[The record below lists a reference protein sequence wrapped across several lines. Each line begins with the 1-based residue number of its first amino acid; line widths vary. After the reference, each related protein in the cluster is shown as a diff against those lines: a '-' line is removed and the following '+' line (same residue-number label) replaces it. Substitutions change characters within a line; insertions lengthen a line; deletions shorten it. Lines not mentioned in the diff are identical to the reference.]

1 MALIPGSGLCW
12 ILQEGEKPRKHLGIT
27 FLCFQTSLQREVCI
41 CVTVAAAF
49 SIQLRV
55 KLCVNEE
62 SGYPVWHTAQITKT
76 PALAG
81 SSAACSRMLHL
92 KVQFLD
98 DSQKIFVVDQKSSG
112 KGLFNLSCSHLH
124 LAEKEYFGLE
134 FQSQAGNNVWLELLK
149 PITKQ
154 MKNPK
159 EVLFKFMVKFFPV
172 DPGHLREELTRY
184 LFSLQIKRDL
194 AGGRL
199 PCSENSAALLV
210 SHLLQS
216 ELGDFHEET
225 DKKHLE
231 SHQYLPN
238 QEYLDD
244 KIMHYHQKHVGKTPA
259 ESDVHLLDIARK
271 LDMYGIRPHPASDG
285 EGTQI
290 NLAVTHMGVLVLRG
304 NTKINTFNWAKIRK
318 LSFKRKHFL
327 IKLHANISALCKDT
341 LEFTM
346 ASRDTCK
353 AFWKTCVEYHA
364 FFRLSEE
371 PKSKPKALLCSKG
384 SSFRYSGR
392 TQRQLLEHGRKGK
405 GKSTPFERK
414 HYPAQYHERQC
425 RSSPDLL
432 TDVSKQ
438 VEDLRLAYG
447 GRACYW
453 NTNGVHA
460 SDPML
465 DSRRRNSSV
474 EVTFAA
480 ELERSKPEA
489 DPRLL
494 PHSKSSSAFP
504 LAYTEL
510 ELEWEPAD
518 GFGQRSPLTSF
529 QPSHKLAGNSKSTSV
544 GNMRGVA
551 SRQLSYTDVPYIP
564 SASQPVETT
573 SPQVFFYVDRPPP
586 VPCHTPAAAEEAG
599 KGLSGPGPVSMK
611 PSKRCPA
618 PAQRKGLQPEALP
631 RACCVSRHLEEESR
645 TLAGAFDYSIQE
657 QLPKR
662 SWSQSDMKTIY
673 FPYGSEF
680 RPLGPCPALSNRKAS
695 ILRSLL
701 AQQGLSNPA
710 AAPRQAERGVGS
722 GTESSDSDSDLLNAD
737 YYSLHG
743 RVGKSP
749 LARVRLS
756 SGSLQLEEED
766 EEVSFATSSGEV
778 RTSMGMSNYFT

>member
-1 MALIPGSGLCW
+1 
-12 ILQEGEKPRKHLGIT
+12 
-27 FLCFQTSLQREVCI
+27 
-41 CVTVAAAF
+41 
-49 SIQLRV
+49 
-55 KLCVNEE
+55 
-62 SGYPVWHTAQITKT
+62 
-76 PALAG
+76 
-81 SSAACSRMLHL
+81 MLHL

-112 KGLFNLSCSHLH
+112 KGLFHLSCSHLH

-134 FQSQAGNNVWLELLK
+134 FQSQAGHNVWLELLK

-154 MKNPK
+154 LKNPK

-184 LFSLQIKRDL
+184 LFTLQIKRDL
-194 AGGRL
+194 AVGRL

-271 LDMYGIRPHPASDG
+271 LEMYGIRPHPASDG

-290 NLAVTHMGVLVLRG
+290 NLAVAHMGVLVLRG

-341 LEFTM
+341 LEFAM
-346 ASRDTCK
+346 ASRDACK

-405 GKSTPFERK
+405 GKSAPFERYPRGRRRLCSISWAICQGKLTRAPWICRK
-414 HYPAQYHERQC
+414 HYPARYHERQC

-447 GRACYW
+447 SRACFR
-453 NTNGVHA
+453 NTAGVHA

-504 LAYTEL
+504 WAYAGL
-510 ELEWEPAD
+510 ELEWEPAA
-518 GFGQRSPLTSF
+518 GLRRRGPLTSF
-529 QPSHKLAGNSKSTSV
+529 QPRHELAGNSKSTSV
-544 GNMRGVA
+544 GNMREVA
-551 SRQLSYTDVPYIP
+551 SRQLSYTDVPYAP
-564 SASQPVETT
+564 SAGQLLETP

-586 VPCHTPAAAEEAG
+586 LPRHTPAAAEEAEG
-599 KGLSGPGPVSMK
+599 GLSSPGPVAMK
-611 PSKRCPA
+611 PPKRCPG
-618 PAQRKGLQPEALP
+618 PARMKVLQPEALP
-631 RACCVSRHLEEESR
+631 RTCCVSRHLEEESR
-645 TLAGAFDYSIQE
+645 TQAGAFDYSVQE
-657 QLPKR
+657 LPKR
-662 SWSQSDMKTIY
+662 SWSQSDMKAIH

-680 RPLGPCPALSNRKAS
+680 RPLGPCPALSSRKAS
-695 ILRSLL
+695 ILRSVL
-701 AQQGLSNPA
+701 AQQGLYSPA
-710 AAPRQAERGVGS
+710 TAPRPAERGVGS
-722 GTESSDSDSDLLNAD
+722 GTESSDSDSDLLTAD
-737 YYSLHG
+737 YYSPYG
-743 RVGKSP
+743 RGGKSP

-766 EEVSFATSSGEV
+766 EEVSFATSRAEA
-778 RTSMGMSNYFT
+778 RTSMGRSSYFT

>member
-1 MALIPGSGLCW
+1 
-12 ILQEGEKPRKHLGIT
+12 
-27 FLCFQTSLQREVCI
+27 
-41 CVTVAAAF
+41 
-49 SIQLRV
+49 
-55 KLCVNEE
+55 
-62 SGYPVWHTAQITKT
+62 
-76 PALAG
+76 
-81 SSAACSRMLHL
+81 MLHL

-112 KGLFNLSCSHLH
+112 KGLFNLSCSHLR
-124 LAEKEYFGLE
+124 LVEKEYFGLE

-159 EVLFKFMVKFFPV
+159 EVLFKFMVKLFPV

-184 LFSLQIKRDL
+184 LFTLQIKRDL

-216 ELGDFHEET
+216 ELGDFYEET

-259 ESDVHLLDIARK
+259 ESDIHLLDIARK
-271 LDMYGIRPHPASDG
+271 LEMYGIRPHPASDG

-327 IKLHANISALCKDT
+327 IKLHANISALCRDT

-346 ASRDTCK
+346 ASRDACK

-405 GKSTPFERK
+405 GTSTPFERK

-447 GRACYW
+447 SRACYR

-504 LAYTEL
+504 LAYAELEL

-518 GFGQRSPLTSF
+518 GFGQRRPLTSF
-529 QPSHKLAGNSKSTSV
+529 QPRHALTGNSKSTSV
-544 GNMRGVA
+544 GNMQEVT
-551 SRQLSYTDVPYIP
+551 SRQLSYTDVPYVP
-564 SASQPVETT
+564 SASQPLETT

-586 VPCHTPAAAEEAG
+586 GPRLTPATSEEAG
-599 KGLSGPGPVSMK
+599 RGLSALGPMSMK
-611 PSKRCPA
+611 PPKRWPGPA
-618 PAQRKGLQPEALP
+618 RMKELQPEALP
-631 RACCVSRHLEEESR
+631 RTCCVSRHLEEESR
-645 TLAGAFDYSIQE
+645 ALAGAFDYSNQE
-657 QLPKR
+657 QLPRR
-662 SWSQSDMKTIY
+662 SWSQSDMKIIH

-680 RPLGPCPALSNRKAS
+680 RPLGPCPALSSTKAS
-695 ILRSLL
+695 ILRSML
-701 AQQGLSNPA
+701 AQQGLSNPP
-710 AAPRQAERGVGS
+710 AAPRPAERSVAS
-722 GTESSDSDSDLLNAD
+722 GTESSDSDPDLLNTD
-737 YYSLHG
+737 YYSLYG

-766 EEVSFATSSGEV
+766 EEVSFATSSAEA
-778 RTSMGMSNYFT
+778 RTSMGMSSYFT